1 MEKPSE
7 MAREQRAQ
15 MVMRARMW
23 GVRMGDV
30 ELEHANMLQSAR
42 VNELMTRADI
52 VLVNNKVFGEKL
64 NEAIRPKFLDLK
76 EGALVIS
83 LEPFVVSAAGAGRAV
98 NERNLDDISAI
109 LDVSAYD
116 YLPLDVSWGSGAGK
130 FYVHR
135 VDRAG
140 YADVRARFE
149 ASRTTRSLRR

>member
-1 MEKPSE
+1 M
-7 MAREQRAQ
+7 
-15 MVMRARMW
+15 
-23 GVRMGDV
+23 
-30 ELEHANMLQSAR
+30 
-42 VNELMTRADI
+42 
-52 VLVNNKVFGEKL
+52 

-83 LEPFVVSAAGAGRAV
+83 LEPFVVGAAGVGRAV
-98 NERNLDDISAI
+98 NERNLDDISVI
-109 LDVSAYD
+109 LDVSTYD
-116 YLPLDVSWGSGAGK
+116 YLPMDVSWGSGAGK

>member
-1 MEKPSE
+1 
-7 MAREQRAQ
+7 
-15 MVMRARMW
+15 V
-23 GVRMGDV
+23 
-30 ELEHANMLQSAR
+30 
-42 VNELMTRADI
+42 
-52 VLVNNKVFGEKL
+52 

-76 EGALVIS
+76 EGAHVIS
-83 LEPFVVSAAGAGRAV
+83 LEPFVVGAAGGGRAV

-109 LDVSAYD
+109 LDVYAHD

>member
-1 MEKPSE
+1 M
-7 MAREQRAQ
+7 
-15 MVMRARMW
+15 
-23 GVRMGDV
+23 
-30 ELEHANMLQSAR
+30 
-42 VNELMTRADI
+42 
-52 VLVNNKVFGEKL
+52 

-76 EGALVIS
+76 EGAHVIS
-83 LEPFVVSAAGAGRAV
+83 LEPFVVGAAGGGRAV

-135 VDRAG
+135 VDRAS

>member
-1 MEKPSE
+1 MYGFVFSCSFLKLFFLNDLVLCPIS
-7 MAREQRAQ
+7 
-15 MVMRARMW
+15 
-23 GVRMGDV
+23 G
-30 ELEHANMLQSAR
+30 L
-42 VNELMTRADI
+42 I
-52 VLVNNKVFGEKL
+52 V

-83 LEPFVVSAAGAGRAV
+83 LEPFVVGAAGGGRTV
-98 NERNLDDISAI
+98 TERNLDDISAI

-116 YLPLDVSWGSGAGK
+116 YHSMDVSWASGTGK

-149 ASRTTRSLRR
+149 ASRSTRSTRR